1 MNAPSSSTSS
11 DYAAF
16 VGIDRSDYSIDL
28 TVLDSQACSQGHR
41 SQPSKPSALRDWVRE
56 LRKTFPRG
64 RIALCIEQPCANLA
78 AFFCQYDFLDLF
90 LINPAT
96 FKHWREAFQP
106 SRAKCDKTDSL
117 GLAQLLYESHHK
129 LPVWRPDD
137 PLTRKL
143 RSLVETRRTLVDT
156 RTRVHNQLVAAL
168 KNYFPE
174 ALELSGKVL
183 HAQLACRFLQK
194 WPTLQA
200 LQSED
205 PEVIREFY
213 HLNGSRRPQVIEKRL
228 VIIEGAVPLTDD
240 DAILDASTMLV
251 HALVDQLNALRKH
264 IDRYDKAI
272 ESHFNQHDDRLIYDS
287 LPGAGANLGSRLA
300 VLFGTDRERFPKAA
314 AVQKFTGIAPV
325 TKQSGNTRV
334 VHRRYACP
342 KFHRQ
347 TLLEWAGQTITRSL
361 WSRAYYQ
368 QQRAKGVSHYTAL
381 RALAYKWLRIIWRC
395 WQDKT
400 AYCED
405 TYLEALRK
413 SQSPL
418 IPLIDALTLEAN
430 NP

>member
-1 MNAPSSSTSS
+1 MNASSLSS

-16 VGIDRSDYSIDL
+16 VGIDRSDDSIDL
-28 TVLDSQACSQGHR
+28 TVLDSQARSQGHR
-41 SQPSKPSALRDWVRE
+41 SQPSKPNALRDWVLE
-56 LRKTFPRG
+56 LRKSFPKG

-78 AFFCQYDFLDLF
+78 AFFCRYDFLDLF

-137 PLTRKL
+137 AITRKL
-143 RSLVETRRTLVDT
+143 RSLVEARRTLVDT

-174 ALELSGKVL
+174 ALELSGKYL

-200 LQSED
+200 LKNEHPD
-205 PEVIREFY
+205 TIRQFY
-213 HLNGSRRPQVIEKRL
+213 FLNGSRRAPLIEKRL
-228 VIIEGAVPLTDD
+228 AIVEEAIPLTDD
-240 DAILDASTMLV
+240 DAILDASTMQV

-264 IDRYDKAI
+264 IDRYDEAI
-272 ESHFNQHDDRLIYDS
+272 ETHFLQHDDHLVFAS

-300 VLFGTDRERFPKAA
+300 VLFGTDRGRFPAPA
-314 AVQKFTGIAPV
+314 DVQKFSGIAPV

-347 TLLEWAGQTITRSL
+347 TFLEWVGQTITRSI
-361 WSRAYYQ
+361 WSRAFYQ

-381 RALAYKWLRIIWRC
+381 RALAYKWIRIIWRC

-400 AYCED
+400 AYCEE
-405 TYLEALRK
+405 TYLKALRK
-413 SQSPL
+413 SHSPL
-418 IPLIDALTLEAN
+418 VPLIDALTLEAN
-430 NP
+430 KS